1 MNAPQVPFPV
11 VLIFYYIY
19 KKHQKGIDIFLSEEA
34 QEQYNIYYDLSRTII
49 KDSVHKNIFI
59 NSICGKFP
67 TQLIRL
73 AGLLQNLHEAFDYVN
88 SINNHRLQTIQ
99 QLESD
104 QLLEKKLELNAEFVS
119 NLDEHLNNNL
129 NIVNLTYIHSA
140 YKLLEYFNKTK
151 LILSG
156 FDTKF
161 DFAETSIDVILV
173 KIRDN
178 DMSNNN
184 ESTNS
189 VCQSQNLTKKIIQK
203 ILLDDKNI
211 DTKMNTLNQSLKGKG
226 ARATLIR
233 DIFNLLEHEGIDFL

>member
-1 MNAPQVPFPV
+1 M
-11 VLIFYYIY
+11 L
-19 KKHQKGIDIFLSEEA
+19 EEA
-34 QEQYNIYYDLSRTII
+34 IKIAPEHHQAYYQFITLGMAHQSVNKYETI
-49 KDSVHKNIFI
+49 KNMNEIDKFHFGAQQ
-59 NSICGKFP
+59 SIAYSLTERWGGNK
-67 TQLIRL
+67 
-73 AGLLQNLHEAFDYVN
+73 NEAFDYVN